1 MIENGK
7 IRGKVTIQNKLK
19 VAPTD
24 LARIDKRNIRS
35 LYKGVSL
42 SGNNAV
48 ALGKE
53 LFKAVIKTYKK
64 EEDNNITEISL
75 LGGCLRINK
84 KIVILPFAE
93 ELGNFITLEEL
104 RKEAPNLKLLMLNKL
119 ALKTLLLDK
128 DTDGNPLDAV
138 FSKTKVQD
146 IILQLDKVYK
156 FNCADTNEV
165 KKNTWENILES
176 LKRELREE
184 NAVRVYCAKEW
195 GYDLSSQL
203 QDLRINEINNN
214 ANVNINTRVENKN
227 SEMLVKYYRGLHK
240 DLGSLK
246 DKSEYYSLLAL
257 DNITKAIINR
267 KANKEAEKEEMQQL
281 LGKSSNREKRK
292 NKNKNKT
299 KNKQDNNEREKDKEK
314 EKEKDKENI
323 QQETDKQETK

>member
-64 EEDNNITEISL
+64 EEVNNITEVSL

-104 RKEAPNLKLLMLNKL
+104 RKEAPNLKTLMLNKL

-146 IILQLDKVYK
+146 IILQIDKVYK

-299 KNKQDNNEREKDKEK
+299 KNKQDNNERDK

>member
-64 EEDNNITEISL
+64 EDDNNITEISL

-104 RKEAPNLKLLMLNKL
+104 RKEAPNLKTLMLNKL

-128 DTDGNPLDAV
+128 ETDGNPLDAV

-146 IILQLDKVYK
+146 IILQIDKVYK

-292 NKNKNKT
+292 NKNKT
-299 KNKQDNNEREKDKEK
+299 KNKQDNNERDKEK

>member
-1 MIENGK
+1 MC
-7 IRGKVTIQNKLK
+7 RY
-19 VAPTD
+19 
-24 LARIDKRNIRS
+24 KRN
-35 LYKGVSL
+35 
-42 SGNNAV
+42 
-48 ALGKE
+48 
-53 LFKAVIKTYKK
+53 
-64 EEDNNITEISL
+64 
-75 LGGCLRINK
+75 
-84 KIVILPFAE
+84 
-93 ELGNFITLEEL
+93 
-104 RKEAPNLKLLMLNKL
+104 
-119 ALKTLLLDK
+119 
-128 DTDGNPLDAV
+128 
-138 FSKTKVQD
+138 
-146 IILQLDKVYK
+146 
-156 FNCADTNEV
+156 
-165 KKNTWENILES
+165 KKNIWENILES

-203 QDLRINEINNN
+203 QDLRINEINNNN

-323 QQETDKQETK
+323 QQETDKKEK

>member
-1 MIENGK
+1 M
-7 IRGKVTIQNKLK
+7 
-19 VAPTD
+19 
-24 LARIDKRNIRS
+24 
-35 LYKGVSL
+35 
-42 SGNNAV
+42 
-48 ALGKE
+48 GKE

-64 EEDNNITEISL
+64 EEDNNITEVSL

-104 RKEAPNLKLLMLNKL
+104 RKEAPNLKTLMLNKL
-119 ALKTLLLDK
+119 AIKTLLLDK

-184 NAVRVYCAKEW
+184 NAVRIYCAKEW

-203 QDLRINEINNN
+203 QDLRINGINNNN

-246 DKSEYYSLLAL
+246 DKFEYYSLLAL

-281 LGKSSNREKRK
+281 LGKSSNKEKH
-292 NKNKNKT
+292 KNKNKT

-314 EKEKDKENI
+314 DKENI

>member
-7 IRGKVTIQNKLK
+7 IRGKVNIQNKLK

-35 LYKGVSL
+35 IYKGVSL

-64 EEDNNITEISL
+64 EEDNNITEVSL

-104 RKEAPNLKLLMLNKL
+104 RKEAPNLKTLMLNKL

-128 DTDGNPLDAV
+128 DTYGNPLDAV

-227 SEMLVKYYRGLHK
+227 SEVLVKYYRGLHK

-292 NKNKNKT
+292 NKNKT
-299 KNKQDNNEREKDKEK
+299 KNKQDNNERDKEK

-323 QQETDKQETK
+323 QQKTDKQETK

>member
-64 EEDNNITEISL
+64 VEDNNITEISL

-104 RKEAPNLKLLMLNKL
+104 RKEAPNLKTLMLNKL

-281 LGKSSNREKRK
+281 LGKSSNREKHK

-299 KNKQDNNEREKDKEK
+299 KNKQDNSERDKEK
-314 EKEKDKENI
+314 EKENI

>member
-7 IRGKVTIQNKLK
+7 IRGKVNIPNKLK

-24 LARIDKRNIRS
+24 LARIDKRIIRS

-64 EEDNNITEISL
+64 EDDNNITEISL

-104 RKEAPNLKLLMLNKL
+104 RKEAPNLKTLMLNKL

-128 DTDGNPLDAV
+128 ETDGNPLDAV

-292 NKNKNKT
+292 NKNKT
-299 KNKQDNNEREKDKEK
+299 KNKQDNNERDKEK